1 MNPGSATACSWESGS
16 ENVFPMVNV
25 HMRHPVYRV
34 ALGVDIEGS
43 TARTNTEQ
51 RKLRKVMYRALGQ
64 ALEAHGVGDGD
75 VDQPLDRGDGAIV
88 LIRSCD
94 RLPKTLL
101 LESVVPELSNLL
113 GKHNAECPD
122 LAIRLRAVLHAGEV
136 HFDELGQSGEMLDV
150 ACRLLDA
157 PRLKLAL
164 RETSAPLV
172 LVISDELYW
181 SVVHHGYD
189 GISASS
195 FAPLV
200 NVQIG
205 GAARRG
211 WVHVPGE
218 PGDWPYPLT
227 R

>member
-1 MNPGSATACSWESGS
+1 MGNADR
-16 ENVFPMVNV
+16 
-25 HMRHPVYRV
+25 RHPVYRV
-34 ALGVDIEGS
+34 AFGVDIEGS
-43 TARTNTEQ
+43 TTRNNMEKQ
-51 RKLRKVMYRALGQ
+51 KLRRVMYGALGQ
-64 ALEAHGVGDGD
+64 AFAAHGVGDAD
-75 VDQPLDRGDGAIV
+75 LDPPLDRGDGAIV
-88 LIRSCD
+88 LIRSSD
-94 RLPKTLL
+94 RVPKTLL
-101 LESVVPELSNLL
+101 LESVVPEVSRVL
-113 GKHNAECPD
+113 GRHNAEFPD

-172 LVISDELYW
+172 LVVSDDLYW

-189 GISASS
+189 GIDAPS

-205 GAARRG
+205 SVAQRG
-211 WVHVPGE
+211 WVHVPDE
-218 PGDWPYPLT
+218 PLVWPHPLV

>member
-1 MNPGSATACSWESGS
+1 
-16 ENVFPMVNV
+16 MVNV
-25 HMRHPVYRV
+25 DTRHPVYRI

-43 TARTNTEQ
+43 TTRSNTEQ

-64 ALEAHGVGDGD
+64 ALAVHGVGDD
-75 VDQPLDRGDGAIV
+75 EVDRSLDRGDGAIV
-88 LIRSCD
+88 LFRSTD
-94 RLPKTLL
+94 RVPKTLL
-101 LESVVPELSNLL
+101 LESVVPELSRLL
-113 GKHNAECPD
+113 GKHNAEFPD

-164 RETSAPLV
+164 RETTAPLV

-181 SVVHHGYD
+181 SVVRHGYE
-189 GISASS
+189 GIAAPS

-200 NVQIG
+200 NVETG
-205 GAARRG
+205 SVARRG
-211 WVHVPGE
+211 WVHVPDE
-218 PGDWPYPLT
+218 PGDWPHPLT